1 MASTTGAWVDAT
13 VLGGALADPE
23 ARDAARAYLEARR
36 R

>member
-1 MASTTGAWVDAT
+1 
-13 VLGGALADPE
+13 VLGGALTDPE